1 MDNTLVNTEKKK
13 RIPNPAIDLY
23 KEDFV
28 GEQEPSSN
36 KNPYEDALAKAKREQ
51 NYKAYYN
58 TAIQLYN
65 MKNKSNKYLQN
76 ELASKGL
83 NTQGYG
89 TSASASVNNQAINLY
104 SENEQNYM
112 NKEQEITSDAIDRY
126 NSANEELDNQ
136 LITFIANSNG
146 NQESINKYLT
156 NYGYMEDG
164 NFTDKWNNLNPE
176 RKAYIQSV
184 IDGQS
189 VETPNYSTYASLEA
203 LNNATYTNKKGQ
215 IETLGEH
222 FSEES
227 KLLWHHASI
236 GDYKEGDSIKITN
249 GEGST
254 IYMQW
259 TKSGFKTIS
268 SAEYEKSN
276 TQYALKGDKNKNLYT
291 KVKG

>member
-1 MDNTLVNTEKKK
+1 MDNTLIKNEKKK
-13 RIPNPAIDLY
+13 KSLNQAIDLY

-28 GEQEPSSN
+28 GGEEPSSN

-112 NKEQEITSDAIDRY
+112 DKEQEITSDAIDRY
-126 NSANEELDNQ
+126 NSANEEQDNQ

-156 NYGYMEDG
+156 NYGYMENG

-176 RKAYIQSV
+176 RKAYIQSA

-189 VETPNYSTYASLEA
+189 VETPNYLTYASLGD

-215 IETLGEH
+215 VQTLGEH

-227 KLLWHHASI
+227 KLLWHHASK
-236 GDYKEGDSIKITN
+236 GDYKEGDSIMITN

-259 TKSGFKTIS
+259 TKNGFKTIS
-268 SAEYEKSN
+268 KSEYEESN